1 MRLIDADALTKR
13 LIEFCNKNCPYT
25 AKARDIMCGSCFMGL
40 ALETVE
46 DAPTIEPERKWET
59 CFDCPLSNGCPKI
72 RGCTNEQAEGYASDI
87 PDDCPLSI
95 EPERKS
101 GHWIIYTVSM
111 LDGEDCKCS
120 ECGQTSCAPYWNF
133 CPNCGAK
140 MEEGEQ
146 DEVDRR

>member
-1 MRLIDADALTKR
+1 MRLIDADHLVR
-13 LIEFCNKNCPYT
+13 LVNDATILGDGFKQAFT
-25 AKARDIMCGSCFMGL
+25 AIVNG
-40 ALETVE
+40 E
-46 DAPTIEPERKWET
+46 PTIEPERKWET